1 VKSRLI
7 ASLALGAAIA
17 IGTTGC
23 AFITPI
29 STTVPY
35 SPGDGMSVPDTS
47 GPLVVR
53 NALVVATEDGS
64 EGNLVAAIVN
74 ETDETQT
81 LTLGIG
87 EDGTTKRVRVPAH
100 TMLSLGA
107 EGNAPL
113 PLQNLDTLPGQT
125 VPITFQSGEGT
136 GATVMIPVLSAEG
149 DYRLLEP

>member
-1 VKSRLI
+1 MKSRLI
-7 ASLALGAAIA
+7 ASLALGVALA

-29 STTVPY
+29 STSVPY
-35 SPGDGMSVPDTS
+35 SPSDGMNVPDTS

-53 NALVVATEDGS
+53 NALVIATKDGS
-64 EGNLVAAIVN
+64 EGNLIAAIVN

-81 LTLGIG
+81 LTPGIG
-87 EDGTTKRVRVPAH
+87 EDGATKRVRVPAR

-107 EGNAPL
+107 EGNDPL
-113 PLQNLDTLPGQT
+113 RIQNLGTLPGQT
-125 VPITFQSGEGT
+125 VPITCQSGEGT
-136 GATVMIPVLSAEG
+136 GVTVMIPVLGAEG